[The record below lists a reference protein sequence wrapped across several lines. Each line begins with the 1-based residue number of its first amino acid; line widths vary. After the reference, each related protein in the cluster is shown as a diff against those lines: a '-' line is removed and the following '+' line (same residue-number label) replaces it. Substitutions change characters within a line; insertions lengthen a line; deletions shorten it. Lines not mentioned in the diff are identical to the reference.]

1 MAKWKD
7 LPPELKH
14 QVFEVILSTW
24 PKASTA
30 MYAAV
35 CREWQHFFEK
45 RTFRKLVLNYSCLD
59 DFRQIARGREGII
72 KHIWLRIQPPKWE
85 CFLCCG
91 LLEPSEQLTRNNQIF
106 TNAMWTLMDILSSW
120 GDVDGSD
127 SRLGLTLEISVHA
140 ASKLRHRFDCCVF
153 DKDIYPCRLPEACTM
168 EENCSLSR
176 QVRPFELRGSICRLV
191 RDHMNLVEELRTVEN
206 VDLDFGKMGDGQTTE
221 LPTVSCVKEL
231 TIRPLNVRR
240 FGDQTVKEIAKA
252 FGKLDTFNLE
262 PELF

>member
-14 QVFEVILSTW
+14 QVFEVILSTR

-30 MYAAV
+30 NYAAV
-35 CREWQHFFEK
+35 CREWQDFFER

-59 DFRQIARGREGII
+59 DFRQNARGREDII

-85 CFLCCG
+85 CFFCCNR
-91 LLEPSEQLTRNNQIF
+91 LEPSEQLTRNNQVF

-120 GDVDGSD
+120 GDVDVDNGP
-127 SRLGLTLEISVHA
+127 GLALEISVHA
-140 ASKLRHRFDCCVF
+140 PNRLRHRFDCCVF
-153 DKDIYPCRLPEACTM
+153 DKDIYPCDLPETCTM

-176 QVRPFELRGSICRLV
+176 QVRPCELRGSICRLV
-191 RDHMNLVEELRTVEN
+191 REHMGLMEELRAVEN
-206 VDLDFGKMGDGQTTE
+206 VELDFGTMKDGQTAE
-221 LPTVSCVKEL
+221 LPTVRCVKEL

-240 FGDQTVKEIAKA
+240 FGYQTVREIAKS
-252 FGKLDTFNLE
+252 FGKPETYNWE
-262 PELF
+262 PELL